1 MRSVNYHPIRFYIT
15 VYAVTWT
22 FWILASRIQDP
33 SLSMTLMLLGL
44 ITPAVTA
51 VVTVMF
57 SGSQPLKADLKRK
70 LTGFADLHPLRVLR
84 VVLFF
89 GLLAGLSILA
99 SILFFGQPWSQF
111 SFTEG
116 FSFSIQGSSA
126 LLTILVAS
134 VIEEVGWRGY
144 GEDSI
149 AQSCNWFWE
158 SIWFG
163 VIWSLWHLPLFF
175 IPGTYQAGL
184 MQLGPG
190 HVLNFLVSVIPLGFI
205 TTLVYVENKRSM
217 LACILFHLFVN
228 FFQEKIAM
236 TPETKCVETLFIT
249 LAAVIIILRH
259 RRLFFETDHIGR
271 LPL

>member
-22 FWILASRIQDP
+22 FWILASHIQDP
-33 SLSMTLMLLGL
+33 SLSITLMLLGL

-70 LTGFADLHPLRVLR
+70 LTSFADLHPLRVQR

-89 GLLAGLSILA
+89 GLLAGLSILV

-126 LLTILVAS
+126 LLTILMAS

-149 AQSCNWFWE
+149 AQSCSWFWE

-175 IPGTYQAGL
+175 IPGTYQARTDAAWPGL
-184 MQLGPG
+184 CSELSGQCHSAGLYHNAGLCGKQSKYAGVHSIPSVCQLLSGKDCDDAR
-190 HVLNFLVSVIPLGFI
+190 NQM
-205 TTLVYVENKRSM
+205 Y
-217 LACILFHLFVN
+217 
-228 FFQEKIAM
+228 
-236 TPETKCVETLFIT
+236 
-249 LAAVIIILRH
+249 
-259 RRLFFETDHIGR
+259 
-271 LPL
+271 